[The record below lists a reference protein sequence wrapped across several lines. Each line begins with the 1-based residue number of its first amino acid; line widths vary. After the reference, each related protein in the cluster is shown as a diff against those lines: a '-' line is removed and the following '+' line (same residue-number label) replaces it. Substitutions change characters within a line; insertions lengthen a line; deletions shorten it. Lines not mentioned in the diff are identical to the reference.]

1 MQIIWLVTSPLYAD
15 RLLHVL
21 LDITAT
27 FAWNY
32 RPLKINSEM
41 LSPYV
46 PSVNFLVG
54 AHLMRLFPSQK
65 LQPGILHCIAFYCR
79 WSFINYPSTCG
90 FWRWPACR
98 ENMRQSWICKVHSPR
113 ELNELKVVIW
123 RTSIVVLW
131 MIDPPKIFDMIEQFI
146 SYTDRVIL
154 PRCSYDNSIPA
165 GILSVNHTNPG
176 IGSSEIVCP
185 KNLLFILLDLICAQV
200 HRVPQWAALSTHLS
214 LRRVPPQ
221 KMFAKDVE
229 EELERP
235 TCHPISPLLAF
246 CPPTILEPLTV
257 FRPHLQLKK

>member
-1 MQIIWLVTSPLYAD
+1 
-15 RLLHVL
+15 
-21 LDITAT
+21 
-27 FAWNY
+27 
-32 RPLKINSEM
+32 M

-146 SYTDRVIL
+146 ISCTDRVIL

-185 KNLLFILLDLICAQV
+185 RKITTSITRSHLCTSSPCSTVGCAEYPSLIEKSATTKYVSVVLVWGLREANLPSNLSFFSILA
-200 HRVPQWAALSTHLS
+200 SNN
-214 LRRVPPQ
+214 
-221 KMFAKDVE
+221 F
-229 EELERP
+229 
-235 TCHPISPLLAF
+235 
-246 CPPTILEPLTV
+246 TI
-257 FRPHLQLKK
+257 